1 MKEIQL
7 KKSYKIALLLNL
19 EKVKLVVSDM
29 DGTLLN
35 TQGEVSSLFFE
46 QFQILKKHNI
56 QFVAASGRQYNSIV
70 DKLSAI
76 KDEIY
81 VIAENGGLLKKGD
94 DLLQINALA
103 PEKIKKVVPIL
114 RNIKDSH
121 VVLCGQDSA
130 FIESQNPDF
139 IHLFQE
145 YYQSYQIIDDL
156 IDIVNHK
163 EFLKIAVYHFNSSEA
178 YIYPAV
184 KSLKEEILIKISGKN
199 WLDISEKKANKGN
212 ALRALQKKLNITK
225 EETLVFGDYHNDLEM
240 LQEASFSFAMGNA
253 HQDVKKIANYTTE
266 SNTNNGVEKV
276 LEELIQKKITLSSNA
291 DQ

>member
-1 MKEIQL
+1 MLELIWLKEIQL

-81 VIAENGGLLKKGD
+81 VIAENGGLIKKGD

-103 PEKIKKVVPIL
+103 PEKIKKVIPLL
-114 RNIKDSH
+114 RDIKDTH
-121 VVLCGQDSA
+121 IVLCGKNKA

-139 IHLFQE
+139 INLFQE
-145 YYQSYQIIDDL
+145 YYHSYQIVDDL
-156 IDIVNHK
+156 IDIVND
-163 EFLKIAVYHFNSSEA
+163 EDFLKIAVYHFNSSEKH
-178 YIYPAV
+178 IYPAV
-184 KSLKEEILIKISGKN
+184 KSLKDEMLIKISGKN
-199 WLDISEKKANKGN
+199 WLDISDTKANKGN
-212 ALRALQKKLNITK
+212 ALKIVQKMLNITK
-225 EETLVFGDYHNDLEM
+225 EETMIFGDYHNDLEM
-240 LQEASFSFAMGNA
+240 LDCAHFSFAMKNA
-253 HQDVKKIANYTTE
+253 HTDIKNVANFETE
-266 SNTNNGVEKV
+266 SNDNFGVEKV
-276 LEELIQKKITLSSNA
+276 LKKLIEAKS
-291 DQ
+291 

>member
-1 MKEIQL
+1 M
-7 KKSYKIALLLNL
+7 NL
-19 EKVKLVVSDM
+19 EKVRLVVSDM

-81 VIAENGGLLKKGD
+81 VIAENGGLIKKGD

-103 PEKIKKVVPIL
+103 PEKIKKVIPLL
-114 RNIKDSH
+114 RDIKDTH
-121 VVLCGQDSA
+121 IVLCGQNRA

-139 IHLFQE
+139 INLFQE
-145 YYQSYQIIDDL
+145 YYHSYQIVDDL
-156 IDIVNHK
+156 IDIVND
-163 EFLKIAVYHFNSSEA
+163 EDFLKIAVYHFNSSEKH
-178 YIYPAV
+178 IYPAV
-184 KSLKEEILIKISGKN
+184 KSLKDEMLIKISGKN
-199 WLDISEKKANKGN
+199 WLDISENKANKGN
-212 ALRALQKKLNITK
+212 ALREVQKKLNITK

-253 HQDVKKIANYTTE
+253 HQDVKNIANYSTE
-266 SNTNNGVEKV
+266 SNNNNGVEKV
-276 LEELIQKKITLSSNA
+276 LQALILKRTTLLPNA